1 MNFQDLLTAISTVGF
16 PIACCIYLIYSRS
29 KADERYTETI
39 SRLKETVDNNTIA
52 MIKIASKLGVDADGK

>member
-39 SRLKETVDNNTIA
+39 NRLKETVDNNTIA
-52 MIKIASKLGVDADGK
+52 MIKIASKLGVDADDK

>member
-16 PIACCIYLIYSRS
+16 PITCCIYLIYSRS

-39 SRLKETVDNNTIA
+39 NRLKETVDNNTIA

>member
-1 MNFQDLLTAISTVGF
+1 MNFQDLSTAISTVGF

-39 SRLKETVDNNTIA
+39 NRLKETVDNNTIA
-52 MIKIASKLGVDADGK
+52 MIKIASKLGVDTDGK